1 MTCRMQA
8 CDSPWGPSTVT
19 RGHVRWQEGPHTMAC
34 MPQYM
39 GAMAVTIT
47 YSKLV
52 VNAIVLT
59 PIIMNLRDFQF
70 QMQPNNINL
79 FRE

>member
-1 MTCRMQA
+1 
-8 CDSPWGPSTVT
+8 
-19 RGHVRWQEGPHTMAC
+19 MAC

-59 PIIMNLRDFQF
+59 PIIINLRDFQL
-70 QMQPNNINL
+70 QMQPKNINL